1 MVKSEPSAQQ
11 LNRLI
16 PSCHGRC
23 SEPRPWI
30 VLDIL
35 TSRPDIFEQKAQ
47 STGRSPT
54 KKHSDRAEGR
64 EGFRPWKPRKAT
76 TGRRAAHAVFITS
89 RTCMSWREHRLTVKS
104 ALPRLTD
111 TPVWRVVG
119 VVLLAVRSSRD
130 STSSSLSRER
140 EVPLKTVLFFK
151 NKSRLR
157 QLHASRVY

>member
-1 MVKSEPSAQQ
+1 MRGHRTLMVKSEPSAQQ

-35 TSRPDIFEQKAQ
+35 TSRPDL
-47 STGRSPT
+47 S
-54 KKHSDRAEGR
+54 KKHKVLAEAQLKSTAIARRGERGSDHGSL
-64 EGFRPWKPRKAT
+64 
-76 TGRRAAHAVFITS
+76 GRRPRVGAPPTPFSSPLEPGSHG
-89 RTCMSWREHRLTVKS
+89 EN

-130 STSSSLSRER
+130 STSSSLSLERER
-140 EVPLKTVLFFK
+140 GTSKNRTLF
-151 NKSRLR
+151 
-157 QLHASRVY
+157 